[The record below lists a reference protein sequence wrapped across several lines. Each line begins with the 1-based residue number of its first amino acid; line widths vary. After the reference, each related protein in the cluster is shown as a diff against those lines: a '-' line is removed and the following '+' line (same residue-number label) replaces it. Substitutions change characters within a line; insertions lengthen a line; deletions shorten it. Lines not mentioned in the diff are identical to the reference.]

1 MKQTAI
7 IGIVIA
13 IVVVVIIAAV
23 ALSGSHAPSGTGG
36 NTSSSSTPTTT
47 GNQSSGSQYT
57 QVMSKST
64 AGALTGYSGSNA
76 TYNVTYMNA
85 SKAQAALNGGA
96 APPGVVA
103 NITGEWVMRYG
114 GVGANVGIFQ
124 ITIGSKAPQALYD
137 AALDSAAQSGEK
149 FNVTNATADGMT
161 YSYISNSTNI
171 SNSTVHSLILLGYKG
186 GYATFVTLAG
196 NATATPQTVV
206 ADVAAGLS

>member
-1 MKQTAI
+1 
-7 IGIVIA
+7 
-13 IVVVVIIAAV
+13 
-23 ALSGSHAPSGTGG
+23 
-36 NTSSSSTPTTT
+36 
-47 GNQSSGSQYT
+47 
-57 QVMSKST
+57 
-64 AGALTGYSGSNA
+64 
-76 TYNVTYMNA
+76 MNA
-85 SKAQAALNGGA
+85 SKAQAALSGGT

-124 ITIGSKAPQALYD
+124 ITIGSKVPQALYD
-137 AALDSAAQSGEK
+137 AALDSAAHNGEK

-161 YSYISNSTNI
+161 YSYI

-206 ADVAAGLS
+206 ADLAAGLS